1 MCAGAS
7 ELYLSRLKELGIE
20 HTLAPR
26 SLGED
31 KVRFA
36 LQTQR
41 FYSFL
46 DSADLC
52 QFVYGPAWTLY
63 GPSET
68 AALVQAI
75 TGWSDFDMAELMTV
89 GERRLN
95 LLRAFNAREGLT
107 RAEDKL
113 PKKFF
118 KALEGGGPTG
128 GVALTQ
134 KELSQA
140 QDLYYELSGGDP
152 ATGNPTPETL
162 ARLGLEWTESKQ

>member
-1 MCAGAS
+1 EHDPMVEDGAAD
-7 ELYLSRLKELGIE
+7 LYMGRLNQIGID

-41 FYSFL
+41 FYSAL

-52 QFVYGPAWTLY
+52 QFVWGPAWTLY
-63 GPSET
+63 GPAET
-68 AALVQAI
+68 VEMIKAV
-75 TGWSDFDMAELMTV
+75 TGWDDFTLEELMTV

-95 LLRAFNAREGLT
+95 MMRVFNAREGLT

-118 KALEGGGPTG
+118 TALQNTNPTAQM
-128 GVALTQ
+128 ALSQ
-134 KELSQA
+134 DELSVA
-140 QDLYYELSGGDP
+140 RGIYYELSNWN
-152 ATGNPTPETL
+152 AASGNPTPET
-162 ARLGLEWTESKQ
+162 